1 MRKILH
7 LSVFTVFVL
16 CFWVL
21 GYTLKA
27 QTIPQTIS
35 FQGKLLESGTA
46 VTGTRSMVFSFNG
59 TAWTETHASVTV
71 TNGLYSVVLGSVTP
85 IPVTV
90 FNNFTSATLH
100 IVVNGTP
107 LSPDVSITS
116 AGFAFKAEKAD
127 DAAKIGGYSVNSALP
142 GSGTYLKWSGTQW
155 TASLLTE
162 ADGIIGNEVTNATAS
177 GGLLRSGT
185 GTTVDPYTLG
195 VSWGGTGSAITA
207 ARSDH
212 AHSGDVTGSS
222 SLTVTK
228 LQGRTVSSVLPSSGQ
243 ALKWN
248 AGTTQWEP
256 SADNNTTYTAGTGIN
271 ITGTQITN
279 TSPDQTVALTGGTGI
294 STAGTYPNFSI
305 TNTLPNAT
313 HTGDVTG
320 SNALTVVKLQGR
332 DLLNTAPASG
342 QTIKWNGTAWA
353 PATDN
358 SMPSGITNYTLRYDG
373 SNWAMSSLLQNDA
386 NGIGIATPPVAHNQL
401 YLYRP
406 ANDTGAGYTNINA
419 YRYGAPSTPNGGGTS
434 FGQDGVDAA
443 IKGYSFWGNK
453 YSAGVAGYNYLD
465 YPLSGGVIGSD
476 YSASVFGALA
486 YKDETSDNW
495 AGYFKGKVNITGQI
509 RIQGGTPG
517 AGKILTSDANGLA
530 TWGIAPL
537 STQWTT
543 SGSDI
548 YYSTGN
554 VGIGDATPESPL
566 KVSSAQSGITSS
578 VALIENTYAGT
589 NTWVYAIQGKVNST
603 SPNTGPGIGV
613 LGMSASSTGG
623 GCGLFGQ
630 SNGATGFGV
639 KAVANSATGTNYGLY
654 AATNS
659 VDGYAG
665 YFYGGKNYF
674 MGNVGIG
681 DLTPGSP
688 LTVTSAQSTSQ
699 AAVAYVENTYS
710 GTNGW
715 VYGIMG
721 KVNSTSVYTTP
732 GMGVYGL
739 SANTAGGGCGVFA
752 QTNGATGYGV
762 RAISASSTGEN
773 YGIYASTAS
782 ADGYAGYF
790 WGGKNY
796 FMGNVGIGELAPTSK
811 LQVQASGSLK
821 SGYFL
826 GNGTSL
832 TNVTLMSENTSTGS
846 GVAAYLKTYG
856 TDATLV
862 LGQQTGAT
870 GALIK
875 GFGANGGNEEIRI
888 DNDGTINLFNSSY
901 IRTVMIDASES
912 GTTDGS
918 QITLYNTAGT
928 SVIELDGD
936 YGGTGSGRITTSELQ
951 ITGGADIAEPFM
963 VNDIEEIEPGT
974 VLSIDPT
981 NPGQLKIATKA
992 YDRCVAGI
1000 VSGAGSVK
1008 PGLVLRQKDTEAD
1021 GKHLVALTGRVYC
1034 LVDASAGAIEAGD
1047 LLTSSNTPGYAMKVT
1062 DQNKAFGAII
1072 GKAMSKLEK
1081 GKGLVLVL
1089 VSLQ

>member
-1 MRKILH
+1 MKKFYAISMLWIVNILF
-7 LSVFTVFVL
+7 LNVL
-16 CFWVL
+16 FS
-21 GYTLKA
+21 
-27 QTIPQTIS
+27 QSIPQTIS
-35 FQGKLLESGTA
+35 FQGKLLESGSP
-46 VTGTRSMVFSFNG
+46 VTGTRNFVFSFNG
-59 TAWTETHASVTV
+59 TGWTETHTGVSV
-71 TNGLYSVVLGSVTP
+71 NSGLYSVMLGSLNP

-90 FNNFTSATLH
+90 FSGSTSATLH
-100 IVVNGTP
+100 IEVNGTA
-107 LSPDVSITS
+107 LSPDISISS
-116 AGFAFKAEKAD
+116 AGYAFKAEKAD
-127 DAAKIGGYSVNSALP
+127 DASKIGGYGVSTSAP
-142 GSGTYLKWSGTQW
+142 GSNTYLKWNGSQW
-155 TASLLTE
+155 TASTVTE
-162 ADGIIGNEVTNATAS
+162 TDGVIGNEVTNATAS
-177 GGLLRSGT
+177 GGLVRSGSGT
-185 GTTVDPYTLG
+185 GADPYTLG
-195 VSWGGTGSAITA
+195 VSWGGTGSATTA

-228 LQGRTVSSVLPSSGQ
+228 LQGRTVSSVLPTSGQ
-243 ALKWN
+243 ILKWN
-248 AGTTQWEP
+248 SGTTQWEP
-256 SADNNTTYTAGTGIN
+256 GADNNNTYTAGTGIN

-279 TSPDQTVALTGGTGI
+279 TSPDQTVTLTAGTGI
-294 STAGTYPNFSI
+294 STSGTYPNFTV

-353 PATDN
+353 PAN
-358 SMPSGITNYTLRYDG
+358 SMPSGLTNYTLRYDG
-373 SNWAMSSLLQNDA
+373 TNWAMSSLLQNDA

-419 YRYGAPSTPNGGGTS
+419 YRYGAASNQNGGGTS

-476 YSASVFGALA
+476 YGASVYGILA
-486 YKDETSDNW
+486 YKDANSLMW
-495 AGYFKGKVNITGQI
+495 AGYFGGNISTTGTI
-509 RIQGGTPG
+509 RIQGGSPG
-517 AGKILTSDANGLA
+517 AGKILTSDATGMGSWQA
-530 TWGIAPL
+530 APL
-537 STQWTT
+537 ATQWTT
-543 SGSDI
+543 TGSDI
-548 YYSTGN
+548 YYTTGN

-566 KVSSAQSGITSS
+566 KVSSAQSTSQAA
-578 VALIENTYAGT
+578 VVYAENTYTGT
-589 NTWVYAIQGKVNST
+589 NGWVYGVMGKVNST
-603 SPNTGPGIGV
+603 SVYTAPGMGVYGLSANT
-613 LGMSASSTGG
+613 AGG
-623 GCGLFGQ
+623 GAGVFAQ
-630 SNGATGFGV
+630 SNGATGYGV
-639 KAVANSATGTNYGLY
+639 RAIANSSTGQNFGIY
-654 AATNS
+654 ASTAS
-659 VDGYAG
+659 ADGYAG
-665 YFYGGKNYF
+665 YFLGGKNF
-674 MGNVGIG
+674 FQGNVGIG

-688 LTVTSAQSTSQ
+688 LTVTSSQSTSQ
-699 AAVAYVENTYS
+699 AAVAFVENTYT

-721 KVNSTSVYTTP
+721 KVNSSSVLTSP

-739 SANTAGGGCGVFA
+739 SANTVGGGAGVFA
-752 QTNGATGYGV
+752 QSNGATGYGV
-762 RAISASSTGEN
+762 RAIANSATGQN

-782 ADGYAGYF
+782 SDGFAGYF

-796 FMGNVGIGELAPTSK
+796 FMGNVGIGETAPTAK
-811 LQVQASGSLK
+811 LHVVNSGSQK
-821 SGYFL
+821 TAYFTGTGSGLSY
-826 GNGTSL
+826 T
-832 TNVTLMSENTSTGS
+832 TLMSENTGTA

-862 LGQQTGAT
+862 LGQDAAAT
-870 GALIK
+870 GALMK

-888 DNDGTINLFNSSY
+888 DNDGTINLYNGSY
-901 IRTVMIDASES
+901 IRTVQIDASES

-918 QITLYNTAGT
+918 QITLYNTAGA

-936 YGGTGSGRITTSELQ
+936 YGGTGTGRITTSELQ

-963 VNDIEEIEPGT
+963 VNDLEEVEPGT
-974 VLSIDPT
+974 VLSIDPM
-981 NPGQLKIATKA
+981 NPGQLKIANKA

-1008 PGLVLRQKDTEAD
+1008 PGLVLRQKDSEAD

-1034 LVDASAGAIEAGD
+1034 LVDASRGPIEPGD
-1047 LLTSSNTPGYAMKVT
+1047 LLTSSDTPGYAMKVT

-1072 GKAMSKLEK
+1072 GKAMTKLDT

-1089 VSLQ
+1089 VTLQ